1 MTLFAVIH
9 FHLISSFGH
18 IAFTFL
24 SLIIKQFFL
33 SIRFI
38 STTTE
43 LNKQTE
49 PLEDALNALIISE

>member
-38 STTTE
+38 STTE